1 MSQVGPQVNMSGDT
15 ELLWLAA
22 VLLLLL
28 GATTGLC
35 ARCFHPGVKR
45 AEKIYQQRNVQE
57 HGESFEV
64 AQTFTLVKQVCPG
77 PLKEVAVPS
86 SNPHPTHSTGRMS
99 CSSPAMRIPAPS
111 GSQREP
117 DATYIEFMAADDYNW
132 GRLQKSCGVGSSDG
146 NSSDGNSYENVL
158 IFQPRTPDPGELS
171 IGTQAGEGPGGRPSP
186 LCPTDGEESDYQNS
200 TSIYQWHESAR
211 TLGQVW
217 GAVCRIPAGSP
228 DNDEPD
234 YVNA

>member
-45 AEKIYQQRNVQE
+45 AEKIYQQRNV
-57 HGESFEV
+57 GEAGVSRAPERSGSP
-64 AQTFTLVKQVCPG
+64 QLQPTPHTLHRKNELQ
-77 PLKEVAVPS
+77 L
-86 SNPHPTHSTGRMS
+86 S
-99 CSSPAMRIPAPS
+99 CYE

>member
-1 MSQVGPQVNMSGDT
+1 MKVGPQVNMSGDT

-35 ARCFHPGVKR
+35 ACCFHPGVKR

-64 AQTFTLVKQVCPG
+64 AQTFTLVKQVCTG
-77 PLKEVAVPS
+77 PLKEVAVPRK
-86 SNPHPTHSTGRMS
+86 NKLQLS
-99 CSSPAMRIPAPS
+99 CY
-111 GSQREP
+111 E
-117 DATYIEFMAADDYNW
+117 
-132 GRLQKSCGVGSSDG
+132 VGSSDG

-158 IFQPRTPDPGELS
+158 IFQPRSPGPGELS
-171 IGTQAGEGPGGRPSP
+171 IGTQAGEGPGGRLSP
-186 LCPTDGEESDYQNS
+186 LCPTDEEESDYQNS

-211 TLGQVW
+211 TLGQVL

>member
-1 MSQVGPQVNMSGDT
+1 MKVGPQVNMSGDT

-35 ARCFHPGVKR
+35 ACCFHPGVKR

-64 AQTFTLVKQVCPG
+64 AQTFTLVKQVCTG
-77 PLKEVAVPS
+77 PLKEVAVPRK
-86 SNPHPTHSTGRMS
+86 NKLQLS
-99 CSSPAMRIPAPS
+99 CYE

-132 GRLQKSCGVGSSDG
+132 GRLQKSWGVGSSDG

-158 IFQPRTPDPGELS
+158 IFQPRSPGPGELS
-171 IGTQAGEGPGGRPSP
+171 IGTQAGEGPGGRLSP
-186 LCPTDGEESDYQNS
+186 LCPTDEEESDYQNS

-211 TLGQVW
+211 TLGQVL

>member
-1 MSQVGPQVNMSGDT
+1 MKVGPQVNMSGDT

-35 ARCFHPGVKR
+35 ACCFHPGVKR
-45 AEKIYQQRNVQE
+45 AEKIYQQRNVGQAGVYRAPE
-57 HGESFEV
+57 RSGSP
-64 AQTFTLVKQVCPG
+64 QLQPT
-77 PLKEVAVPS
+77 
-86 SNPHPTHSTGRMS
+86 PHTPHRKNKLQLS
-99 CSSPAMRIPAPS
+99 CYE

-132 GRLQKSCGVGSSDG
+132 GRLQKSWGVGSSDG

-158 IFQPRTPDPGELS
+158 IFQPRSPGPGELS
-171 IGTQAGEGPGGRPSP
+171 IGTQAGEGPGGRLSP
-186 LCPTDGEESDYQNS
+186 LCPTDEEESDYQNS

-211 TLGQVW
+211 TLGQVL

>member
-1 MSQVGPQVNMSGDT
+1 MKVGPQVNMSGDT

-35 ARCFHPGVKR
+35 ACCFHPGVKR

-64 AQTFTLVKQVCPG
+64 AQTFTLVKQVCTG
-77 PLKEVAVPS
+77 PLKEVAVPRK
-86 SNPHPTHSTGRMS
+86 NKLQLS
-99 CSSPAMRIPAPS
+99 CYEA
-111 GSQREP
+111 REP
-117 DATYIEFMAADDYNW
+117 GADFCHPI
-132 GRLQKSCGVGSSDG
+132 LQEVNGSLMPPTFGSSDG

-158 IFQPRTPDPGELS
+158 IFQPRSPGPGELS
-171 IGTQAGEGPGGRPSP
+171 IGTQAGEGPGGRLSP
-186 LCPTDGEESDYQNS
+186 LCPTDEEESDYQNS

-211 TLGQVW
+211 TLGQVL

>member
-1 MSQVGPQVNMSGDT
+1 MKVGPQVNMSGDT

-35 ARCFHPGVKR
+35 ACCFHPGVKR
-45 AEKIYQQRNVQE
+45 AEKIYQQRNVGQA
-57 HGESFEV
+57 GV
-64 AQTFTLVKQVCPG
+64 Y
-77 PLKEVAVPS
+77 
-86 SNPHPTHSTGRMS
+86 R
-99 CSSPAMRIPAPS
+99 APERS
-111 GSQREP
+111 GSPQLQPTPHTPHRKNKLQLSCYEAREP
-117 DATYIEFMAADDYNW
+117 GADFCHPI
-132 GRLQKSCGVGSSDG
+132 LQEVNGSLMPPTFGSSDG

-158 IFQPRTPDPGELS
+158 IFQPRSPGPGELS
-171 IGTQAGEGPGGRPSP
+171 IGTQAGEGPGGRLSP
-186 LCPTDGEESDYQNS
+186 LCPTDEEESDYQNS

-211 TLGQVW
+211 TLGQVL

>member
-1 MSQVGPQVNMSGDT
+1 MKVGPQVNMSGDT

-35 ARCFHPGVKR
+35 ACCFHPGVKR

-64 AQTFTLVKQVCPG
+64 AQTFTLVKQVCTG

-86 SNPHPTHSTGRMS
+86 SNPHPTHPTGRTS
-99 CSSPAMRIPAPS
+99 CSSPAMREVN
-111 GSQREP
+111 GSLMP
-117 DATYIEFMAADDYNW
+117 PTF
-132 GRLQKSCGVGSSDG
+132 GSSDG

-158 IFQPRTPDPGELS
+158 IFQPRSPGPGELS
-171 IGTQAGEGPGGRPSP
+171 IGTQAGEGPGGRLSP
-186 LCPTDGEESDYQNS
+186 LCPTDEEESDYQNS

-211 TLGQVW
+211 TLGQVL